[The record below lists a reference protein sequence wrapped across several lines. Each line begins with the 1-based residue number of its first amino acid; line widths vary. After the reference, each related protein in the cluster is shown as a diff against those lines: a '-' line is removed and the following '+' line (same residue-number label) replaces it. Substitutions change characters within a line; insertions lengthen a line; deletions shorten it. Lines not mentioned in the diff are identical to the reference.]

1 MGMGDSMVDVIVVG
15 GGSAGCAMAAR
26 LAEPGQLQV
35 VVLEAGKSDDKLIS
49 KVPALMSGM
58 VQNPDFDWR
67 LPTEPDP
74 SIGGRADIWPAAR
87 RLGGGSASNGMMF
100 VRGHAWDY
108 DQWAAAGA
116 RGWSH
121 AEVLP
126 FFRRMERN
134 ERGPDPWR
142 GGEGPQA
149 ASEVRARW
157 PITDAWIAA
166 AQQAGIARS
175 RDLNGEIA
183 EGVDHAQASQK
194 NGLRHSTASAYLR
207 GPQRPRGLTI
217 ELEARAT
224 RLLIENG
231 RAVGVEYR
239 QGSETKTLRA
249 ARGVV
254 VCAGSLNTPRLLLLS
269 GIGPGAELAALGI
282 PVVADLAGVGR
293 NLQEHVGTHIIHEVN
308 TATMNTAVRGL
319 GGLQQLLEF
328 VLRRRGALT
337 TPIGHA
343 QAFVKSR
350 PELPAP
356 NLQIAFAPFAFDIDE
371 RSRLVLRKQ
380 ASISQAIFL
389 VRPKSRGSLTLRSSS
404 PEDAPLIRHQLYADE
419 DDVRQV
425 AEGIEIARNI
435 VRQKALAAFV
445 TGEARPGR
453 EASGEA
459 LLGYCRMAAI
469 PGFHPV
475 GTCRMGE
482 DAGAV
487 VDPDLAVR
495 GIAGLWLA
503 DGSVFPRITAG
514 NTNATCIMIGDK
526 GAAHVL
532 KGLGLRNTVSA

>member
-1 MGMGDSMVDVIVVG
+1 MVDVIVVG

-26 LAEPGQLQV
+26 LAESGQLRV
-35 VVLEAGKSDDKLIS
+35 VLLEAGRSDDKLIS

-58 VQNPDFDWR
+58 VQNPEFDWR

-87 RLGGGSASNGMMF
+87 RLGGGSAINGMMF

-126 FFRRMERN
+126 FFRRMETN
-134 ERGPDPWR
+134 ERGADAWR

-207 GPQRPRGLTI
+207 GPRRPRGLTI
-217 ELEARAT
+217 ELEAHAT
-224 RLLIENG
+224 RLIIQNG

-239 QGSETKTLRA
+239 RGDAVHTLRA
-249 ARGVV
+249 ERGVV
-254 VCAGSLNTPRLLLLS
+254 LCAGSLNTPRLLLLS
-269 GIGPGAELAALGI
+269 GIGPGAELTALGLA
-282 PVVADLAGVGR
+282 VASDLPGVGR

-308 TATMNTAVRGL
+308 TATMNSAVRGL
-319 GGLQQLLEF
+319 GGLVQLMQF

-350 PELPAP
+350 PDLPVP
-356 NLQIAFAPFAFDIDE
+356 NLQIAFAPFAFDIDA

-389 VRPKSRGSLTLRSSS
+389 VRPKARGSLTLRS
-404 PEDAPLIRHQLYADE
+404 PDPQDAPLIRHQLYADE

-425 AEGIEIARNI
+425 AEGIEIARRI
-435 VRQKALAAFV
+435 VRQEALARFI
-445 TGEARPGR
+445 TGEARPGP

-459 LLGYCRMAAI
+459 LHAYCRMAAI

-482 DAGAV
+482 DANAV

-495 GIAGLWLA
+495 GIAGLWVA
-503 DGSVFPRITAG
+503 DGSIFPRITAG

-532 KGLGLRNTVSA
+532 KSLKLRSTVSA

>member
-1 MGMGDSMVDVIVVG
+1 MFDLIVVG

-26 LAEPGQLQV
+26 LAESGQLDV
-35 VVLEAGKSDDKLIS
+35 LLLEAGKTDGTMIS
-49 KVPALMSGM
+49 KVPALMSSM
-58 VQNPDFDWR
+58 VQNPAYDWR

-87 RLGGGSASNGMMF
+87 RLGGGSTINGMMF

-108 DQWAAAGA
+108 DQWAAQGA

-121 AEVLP
+121 ADVLP
-126 FFRRMERN
+126 FFRRMECN
-134 ERGPDPWR
+134 ERGGDAWR
-142 GGEGPQA
+142 GDDGPQA
-149 ASEVRARW
+149 VSEIRARW
-157 PITDAWIAA
+157 PITDAWIEA

-175 RDLNGEIA
+175 RDLNGERA
-183 EGVDHAQASQK
+183 EGVDHAQASQR

-207 GPQRPRGLTI
+207 GARRPRHLTI
-217 ELEARAT
+217 ELEAQAT

-231 RAVGVEYR
+231 RAAGVEYLR
-239 QGSETKTLRA
+239 RGERKEVRA

-254 VCAGSLNTPRLLLLS
+254 VCAGALNSPRLLLLS
-269 GIGPGAELAALGI
+269 GLGPAAELTALGLA
-282 PVVADLAGVGR
+282 VVADLPGVGR

-308 TATMNTAVRGL
+308 APTLNSAVRGL
-319 GGLQQLLEF
+319 GALGQLLQF
-328 VLRRRGALT
+328 LTRRRGALT

-350 PELPAP
+350 RDLPVP
-356 NLQIAFAPFAFDIDE
+356 NLQIAFAPFAFDLDA
-371 RSRLVLRKQ
+371 RSRLVLREQ
-380 ASISQAIFL
+380 PSISQAIFL
-389 VRPKSRGSLTLRSSS
+389 VRPQARGSVTLRS
-404 PEDAPLIRHQLYADE
+404 ANPLDPPSIRHQLYADD

-425 AEGIEIARNI
+425 AEGIDIARHI
-435 VRQKALAAFV
+435 ARQPALARFITA
-445 TGEARPGR
+445 ESRPGP

-475 GTCRMGE
+475 GTCRMGS
-482 DAGAV
+482 DAAAV
-487 VDPDLAVR
+487 VDPDLRVR
-495 GIAGLWLA
+495 GVDGLWVA
-503 DGSVFPRITAG
+503 DASVFPRITAG

-532 KGLGLRNTVSA
+532 KTLGLVPAVSA

>member
-1 MGMGDSMVDVIVVG
+1 MIDVIVVG

-26 LAEPGQLQV
+26 LAETGQLQV
-35 VVLEAGKSDDKLIS
+35 VLLEAGKTDDKLIS

-87 RLGGGSASNGMMF
+87 RLGGGSAINGMMY

-108 DQWAAAGA
+108 DQWAAGGA

-121 AEVLP
+121 ADVLP
-126 FFRRMERN
+126 FFRRMETN
-134 ERGPDPWR
+134 ERGADAWR
-142 GGEGPQA
+142 GGDGPQA
-149 ASEVRARW
+149 ASESRARW
-157 PITDAWIAA
+157 PITDAWIEA

-175 RDLNGEIA
+175 RDLNGECA

-207 GPQRPRGLTI
+207 GPRRPRGLTI

-224 RLLIENG
+224 RLIVENG

-239 QGSETKTLRA
+239 QGETLKTLRA

-254 VCAGSLNTPRLLLLS
+254 VCAGSLNSPRLLLLS

-282 PVVADLAGVGR
+282 RVIADLAGVGR

-319 GGLQQLLEF
+319 GGLAQLLKF
-328 VLRRRGALT
+328 VLQRRGALT
-337 TPIGHA
+337 TAIGHA
-343 QAFVKSR
+343 QAMVKSR

-356 NLQIAFAPFAFDIDE
+356 NLQIAFAPFAFDIDA

-389 VRPKSRGSLTLRSSS
+389 VRPKSRGSLALRSAN
-404 PEDAPLIRHQLYADE
+404 PDDAPLIRHQLYADE

-435 VRQKALAAFV
+435 ARQSALASFV

-453 EASGEA
+453 EATGEA

-475 GTCRMGE
+475 GTCRMGV
-482 DAGAV
+482 DADAV

-495 GIAGLWLA
+495 GIAGLWVA

-532 KGLGLRNTVSA
+532 KGLGLRSTVSA